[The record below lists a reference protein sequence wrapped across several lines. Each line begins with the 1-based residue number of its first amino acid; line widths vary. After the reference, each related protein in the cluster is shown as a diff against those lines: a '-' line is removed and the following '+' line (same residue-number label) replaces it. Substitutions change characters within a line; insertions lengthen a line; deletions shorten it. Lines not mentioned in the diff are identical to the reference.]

1 MLESSNILK
10 FPTIICRMIWVAKVS
25 FRQLVRI
32 INCNNYMVLLKF
44 WIPCHASDVRIMK
57 HTICLQFLWPRKYSH
72 VYKHKINTNRSVY
85 EYSMCEGDEFSK
97 VEKKIVANQQNSCKG
112 FQCNR
117 VDPITNPLILGVT
130 L

>member
-1 MLESSNILK
+1 MFELLNKWSLEPKSSNSPGNAYQL
-10 FPTIICRMIWVAKVS
+10 PTFKTEFVECS
-25 FRQLVRI
+25 FFDFRAER
-32 INCNNYMVLLKF
+32 CVLPLL
-44 WIPCHASDVRIMK
+44 HAV
-57 HTICLQFLWPRKYSH
+57 LYPWE
-72 VYKHKINTNRSVY
+72 VN
-85 EYSMCEGDEFSK
+85 EFSK